1 MFRSW
6 DHFIFLYF
14 ELFQYDDAIKVLTQE
29 TILNISFESKA
40 T

>member
-6 DHFIFLYF
+6 DILFLYF
-14 ELFQYDDAIKVLTQE
+14 ELFHYDDAIEVLTRK